1 MNGPWK
7 SPRRSRKR
15 EAEKRGMEE
24 GVVLIDVLRIPDPS
38 EKSSLYLRRAEELL
52 SEARRLF
59 ESKDF
64 IQASERAWGAC
75 ASVVKAYAELKGLEH
90 YRHVQ
95 LEEVVSSIV
104 AEREGDK
111 ELVTGCSDCLRL
123 HENSYEGLMSEEDLR
138 ASLELAEGFVRK
150 VEGVVSNLIKKY
162 SN

>member
-1 MNGPWK
+1 MEVPK
-7 SPRRSRKR
+7 EVIKR

-24 GVVLIDVLRIPDPS
+24 GVVLIDMLRIPDPS

-52 SEARRLF
+52 DEARRLF

-64 IQASERAWGAC
+64 IQASEKAWGAC

-95 LEEVVSSIV
+95 LEEIVSSMV
-104 AEREGDK
+104 AERGGDK
-111 ELVTGCSDCLRL
+111 ELVAGWSVCLRL
-123 HENSYEGLMSEEDLR
+123 YENSYEGFMSKEDLR

-150 VEGVVSNLIKKY
+150 VEGVVRALSKG
-162 SN
+162 